1 MCMEKVKLYVIIMTK
16 LVFPG
21 KLLCIPGVIRYGIER
36 QSWRPQTEEE
46 MVRPTRQLN
55 GNGLGKD

>member
-1 MCMEKVKLYVIIMTK
+1 MTR
-16 LVFPG
+16 LVLPG

-36 QSWRPQTEEE
+36 HSWWPETEEE

-55 GNGLGKD
+55 ANGLGKD